1 MCNFVLLK
9 LLIVSSMNKS
19 VKASNGTIKGL
30 FKTYVV
36 DALSYMA
43 MGLFASLIIG
53 LIIKQIALIPGLDFL
68 APIATIAQLDL
79 VVGGAIGLAIAL
91 GLKRDPLVTISAVA
105 VGALGYSLGGE
116 IVTQNIIDQ
125 GCPLCAGGI
134 SYFEYHGQNIIG
146 DVGGNPIGAYIA
158 TIVAIEVGSLVSKR
172 TPVDII
178 LTPLVTIIVGGLVAQ
193 YICVPIGE
201 WVMSLGELINRA
213 TELNPFAMGIVVAVS
228 VGCIL
233 TLPISSAA
241 LCISIGIGGIAAGAA
256 TAGCCAQMVGFA
268 VISFKENGW
277 GGLISQGLGTSMLQ
291 IGNIARKPIV
301 WLAPTLAS
309 AILGPI
315 STCILKMENSA
326 AGAGMGTSGLVGPI
340 GCWDTMASSTDHT
353 LLIAEIVGLYFI
365 APAIL
370 SLLIHFVMRRIGWVK
385 DGDLKL
391 QR

>member
-1 MCNFVLLK
+1 MTK
-9 LLIVSSMNKS
+9 SIRNKGAEGGIA
-19 VKASNGTIKGL
+19 KRW
-30 FKTYVV
+30 FKTYIV

-53 LIIKQIALIPGLDFL
+53 LIIKQIALIPNLGFL
-68 APIATIAQLDL
+68 APIATMAQLDL

-105 VGALGYSLGGE
+105 VGALGYTLGG
-116 IVTQNIIDQ
+116 
-125 GCPLCAGGI
+125 PA
-134 SYFEYHGQNIIG
+134 G
-146 DVGGNPIGAYIA
+146 DVGGNPIGAYLA
-158 TIVAIEVGSLVSKR
+158 TIVAIEAGSLVSKR

-178 LTPLVTIIVGGLVAQ
+178 LTPLVTIVVGGLVAQ
-193 YICVPIGE
+193 YACVPIGE
-201 WVMSLGELINRA
+201 WVMSLGEVINRA
-213 TELNPFAMGIVVAVS
+213 TELNPFAMGVVVAVS

-241 LCISIGIGGIAAGAA
+241 LCISIGINGLAAGAA

-268 VISFKENGW
+268 VISFRENGF

-301 WLAPTLAS
+301 WLAPTLAA

-315 STCILKMENSA
+315 STCILGMTNNA

-340 GCWDTMASSTDHT
+340 GCWATMSPTTDHT
-353 LLIAEIVGLYFI
+353 LLLAEIVGMYFV

-370 SLLIHFVMRRIGWVK
+370 SLLIHFVMRRLGWVK
-385 DGDLKL
+385 EGDLKL